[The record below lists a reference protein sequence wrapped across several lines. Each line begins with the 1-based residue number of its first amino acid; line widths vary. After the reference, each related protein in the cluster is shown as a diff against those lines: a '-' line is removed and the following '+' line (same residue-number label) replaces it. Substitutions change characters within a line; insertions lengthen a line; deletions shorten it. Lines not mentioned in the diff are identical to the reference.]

1 MGCACV
7 KWFVRECARV
17 REGMPP
23 SLHFRTAPGRCVSLF
38 TILPVVVSRRVDVRA
53 DVRALCVH
61 CIARLGGD
69 CVVRAPCCVR
79 LGLCVKLCMRVC
91 EDLPPSLRFRTAS
104 SCEASKPAALQR
116 S

>member
-1 MGCACV
+1 MTACSIRA
-7 KWFVRECARV
+7 WPLRV
-17 REGMPP
+17 SVGNP
-23 SLHFRTAPGRCVSLF
+23 A
-38 TILPVVVSRRVDVRA
+38 SRGSMRVDVRA
-53 DVRALCVH
+53 VVRASCVR

-104 SCEASKPAALQR
+104 SCEAS
-116 S
+116 